1 MGITW
6 RIKYAFALFIHSHS
20 YLVKSPRFN
29 NRQPYI
35 ADNKFDNVRYDS
47 EKKCDHY
54 VGTYPISSKTIHA
67 VWIALESQDV

>member
-47 EKKCDHY
+47 EKSAIIMLVPTQFHPKLSMLY
-54 VGTYPISSKTIHA
+54 G
-67 VWIALESQDV
+67 